1 MHAIYI
7 SYLQLWHFEDSDSSN
22 SPIPQNLVGGG
33 GREKP
38 DWCTQVFLQCLPTPE
53 YPSQVKHVARPC
65 WRQRKSHPALK
76 QLRVW
81 LADLSALVSC
91 LHYFSSS

>member
-1 MHAIYI
+1 MLYTSATY
-7 SYLQLWHFEDSDSSN
+7 SYGILRTQTAATAPSHRIWW
-22 SPIPQNLVGGG
+22 GG

-53 YPSQVKHVARPC
+53 FPSQVKHVARPC